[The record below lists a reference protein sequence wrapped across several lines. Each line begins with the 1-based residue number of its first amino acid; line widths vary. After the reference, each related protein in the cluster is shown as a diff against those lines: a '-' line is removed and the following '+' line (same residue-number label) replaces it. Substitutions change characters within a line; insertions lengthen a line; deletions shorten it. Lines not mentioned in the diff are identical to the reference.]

1 MHHNGTYWD
10 NAGDTT
16 DSVGSLRGL
25 LMFMDHSD
33 TASPQL
39 QGSGSLAY
47 TGTLYFHSTS
57 YATVFQIPGG
67 TTNGTL
73 IWGNVVTD
81 QMQLTGSGALTM
93 ALNPAATTPMLKVS
107 LLK

>member
-1 MHHNGTYWD
+1 
-10 NAGDTT
+10 
-16 DSVGSLRGL
+16 
-25 LMFMDHSD
+25 MFMDHAD
-33 TASPQL
+33 TSAPQL

-47 TGTLYFHSTS
+47 TGTLYFHSST
-57 YATVFQIPGG
+57 YATIFKIPGG

-93 ALNPAATTPMLKVS
+93 ALNPAATTPLLKVS
-107 LLK
+107 LLSKSIAEDLHSRLFRF